1 MPKKY
6 FKSDHFGGGGSLSES
21 HLRSIPKV
29 WVTHYNGARPH
40 MALGLGVPDRPA
52 GAVRRVDKKSRHH
65 LGARSV
71 LSPARCWAACRET
84 YDGDHVV
91 SNFLR
96 IASRAISKQ
105 SGILSRGE

>member
-6 FKSDHFGGGGSLSES
+6 FKSDHFGGGGSLSDS
-21 HLRSIPKV
+21 HLRSILKV

-65 LGARSV
+65 LGARPV
-71 LSPARCWAACRET
+71 LCARPVL
-84 YDGDHVV
+84 G
-91 SNFLR
+91 
-96 IASRAISKQ
+96 
-105 SGILSRGE
+105 GLSRNIRRRPCRI